1 MAMLDMI
8 PFKRNPG
15 FVDREPILSQL
26 KDTIVPIGTS
36 PRVALFGLG
45 GVG

>member
-1 MAMLDMI
+1 MLGMI
-8 PFKRNPG
+8 PFARNPG
-15 FVDREPILSQL
+15 FVDRGPILNQL
-26 KDTIVPIGTS
+26 KDMIVPIGTS